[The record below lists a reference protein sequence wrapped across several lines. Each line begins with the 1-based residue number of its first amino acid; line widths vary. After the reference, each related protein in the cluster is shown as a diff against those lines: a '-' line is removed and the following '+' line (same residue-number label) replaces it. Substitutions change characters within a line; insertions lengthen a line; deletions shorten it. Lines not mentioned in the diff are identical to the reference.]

1 MLLDESYLS
10 HSDSV
15 VLSLNPFFV
24 LSSDVT
30 PRNDPQLSRAS
41 SLILSSLLF
50 IHDLR
55 NGLLKPDAVRS
66 TPLDMSQYE
75 RLFATCRVPTDLG
88 CRMESYEE
96 SRHIV
101 VIRRGQFCEYPASQ
115 GAQAD
120 HTNYGCAQPV
130 VCIVTPNVGRMAP
143 HPSDLT

>member
-1 MLLDESYLS
+1 MRVAWRRTLTPDESYLQ

-30 PRNDPQLSRAS
+30 PRTDPQLSRAS

-55 NGLLKPDAVRS
+55 NGVLKADNVRG

-75 RLFATCRVPTDLG
+75 RLFATSRIATDVSAG
-88 CRMESYEE
+88 WHR
-96 SRHIV
+96 
-101 VIRRGQFCEYPASQ
+101 
-115 GAQAD
+115 
-120 HTNYGCAQPV
+120 
-130 VCIVTPNVGRMAP
+130 
-143 HPSDLT
+143 

>member
-1 MLLDESYLS
+1 MAAVKRPSPAGTALTRTDESYLS

-41 SLILSSLLF
+41 SLILSSLYF

-55 NGLLKPDAVRS
+55 NGFLAPDAIRGNQ
-66 TPLDMSQYE
+66 LDMSQYE
-75 RLFATCRVPTDLG
+75 RLFATCRAPTELG
-88 CRMESYEE
+88 CRMETYNE

-101 VIRRGQFCEYPASQ
+101 VLRRGQFCKFATR
-115 GAQAD
+115 A
-120 HTNYGCAQPV
+120 T
-130 VCIVTPNVGRMAP
+130 AP
-143 HPSDLT
+143 PIT

>member
-1 MLLDESYLS
+1 M
-10 HSDSV
+10 

-55 NGLLKPDAVRS
+55 NGMLKPDMVRT

-75 RLFATCRVPTDLG
+75 RLFATSRVPTELG
-88 CRMESYEE
+88 CRMESYED

-101 VIRRGQFCEYPASQ
+101 VIRRGQFCE
-115 GAQAD
+115 
-120 HTNYGCAQPV
+120 
-130 VCIVTPNVGRMAP
+130 
-143 HPSDLT
+143 